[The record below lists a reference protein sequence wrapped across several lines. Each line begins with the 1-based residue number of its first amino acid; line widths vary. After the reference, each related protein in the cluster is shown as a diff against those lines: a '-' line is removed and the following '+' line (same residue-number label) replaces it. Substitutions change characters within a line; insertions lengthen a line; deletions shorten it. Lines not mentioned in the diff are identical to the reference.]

1 MRILFIEDEVNLS
14 ALGADQLRRLGHQ
27 VWEAPNL
34 QVARAILDDLTINI
48 QLIIADHRLPDG
60 FGIDFI
66 IEEAKEESLPIPAVI
81 VSGCLTPADIAIL
94 NRLDIPYFRKPVLYS
109 HVIRK
114 MQQTTPVRKHSG
126 PAAGGT
132 GEEEDDGLGEEA
144 VGVGRAGWFRG
155 IVDRF
160 LRP

>member
-34 QVARAILDDLTINI
+34 QVARAILDDPTINI

-94 NRLDIPYFRKPVLYS
+94 NRLGIPYFRKPVLYS

-114 MQQTTPVRKHSG
+114 FRQTPLMSKDSD

-132 GEEEDDGLGEEA
+132 GEEEDEGIGDEA
-144 VGVGRAGWFRG
+144 VEAGRASWFRG

-160 LRP
+160 RRP